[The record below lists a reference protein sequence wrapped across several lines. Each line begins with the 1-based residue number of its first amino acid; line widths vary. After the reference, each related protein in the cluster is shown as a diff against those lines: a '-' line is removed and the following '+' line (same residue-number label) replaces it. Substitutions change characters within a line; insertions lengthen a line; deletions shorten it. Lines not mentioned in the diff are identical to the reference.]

1 MTSKPSQE
9 FGTFWAVLAELE
21 NSGHTQDCLWI
32 KAGFGNGNIGEW
44 DFSEPVEFIGGDCR
58 MLAQKWGD
66 GTWHTLYGYDRP
78 NAPGAPT
85 PTVTPGNGVYYLPDC
100 VPHLELFQPR

>member
-9 FGTFWAVLAELE
+9 FGTSWAVLAELE

-32 KAGFGNGNIGEW
+32 KAGFGNGNTGEW
-44 DFSEPVEFIGGDCR
+44 DLSEPVAVISGDSR
-58 MLAQKWGD
+58 TLAVKGSD
-66 GTWHTLYGYDRP
+66 GAWHTTSGYDIP

-100 VPHLELFQPR
+100 VPQLELFQPR